1 MDLKSTLPAPVR
13 SSCPSCKAQ
22 VNVLLHGLSRFVAC
36 GGCGHGYIRDTST
49 GYLTERRQYRTR
61 VAKPYLLPGDEGVLF
76 DRRYLVT
83 GWVRKKE
90 KSTPYVWTEYHLF
103 NPVNGFAQLSV
114 YEGHWTFHEQ
124 LRIYP
129 RETNI
134 NQILL
139 FERNAYEP
147 FNSYSC
153 SVLEAEGEFTRDVN
167 DDQQAKVSELVSPPF
182 MLTRELEPDELA
194 WYLGRYV
201 EPKAVRQAFGKE
213 RDPEP
218 RNGVGACQPMKLA
231 IDVNVLRTITIIAV
245 LLLLVTQLVISVTD
259 PPRAL
264 LTETHTVMDGPDGRP
279 LPMESSSFSL
289 DRARSSV
296 ELFARAPE
304 VDNNWFELSG
314 ALINNAT
321 GESRS
326 FTFNI
331 ENYHGYEGGEN
342 WSEGGTKDGI
352 VFSALPAGTYHLE
365 MDAAYDA
372 VRPVRRVEVRLE
384 QHPTLWSNMWL
395 LLLLALAFPLITW
408 YRVSSFETNRWG
420 E

>member
-1 MDLKSTLPAPVR
+1 
-13 SSCPSCKAQ
+13 
-22 VNVLLHGLSRFVAC
+22 
-36 GGCGHGYIRDTST
+36 
-49 GYLTERRQYRTR
+49 
-61 VAKPYLLPGDEGVLF
+61 
-76 DRRYLVT
+76 
-83 GWVRKKE
+83 
-90 KSTPYVWTEYHLF
+90 
-103 NPVNGFAQLSV
+103 
-114 YEGHWTFHEQ
+114 
-124 LRIYP
+124 
-129 RETNI
+129 
-134 NQILL
+134 
-139 FERNAYEP
+139 
-147 FNSYSC
+147 
-153 SVLEAEGEFTRDVN
+153 
-167 DDQQAKVSELVSPPF
+167 

-331 ENYHGYEGGEN
+331 EYYHGYEGGEN

>member
-13 SSCPSCKAQ
+13 SACPSCKAEL
-22 VNVLLHGLSRFVAC
+22 NVRLHALTRFVAC
-36 GGCGHGYIRDTST
+36 GGCGHGFVRDTPTS
-49 GYLTERRQYRTR
+49 YLTERRQYRTR
-61 VAKPYLLPGDEGVLF
+61 LAKPYLVPGDEGVLF

-90 KSTPYVWTEYHLF
+90 AGTSYNWMEYHLF
-103 NPVNGFAQLSV
+103 NPVHGFAQLSV
-114 YEGHWTFHEQ
+114 YDGHWTFHEQ
-124 LRIYP
+124 LRVYP

-134 NQILL
+134 NQTLI
-139 FERNAYEP
+139 FQRNVYEP
-147 FNSYSC
+147 FNAYEC

-167 DDQQAKVSELVSPPF
+167 DDQKAKVRELVSPPF

-194 WYLGRYV
+194 WYLGQYV
-201 EPKAVRQAFGKE
+201 EPDRIQKAFDKQHG
-213 RDPEP
+213 PEP

-231 IDVNVLRTITIIAV
+231 IDVNVLKTISIVAV
-245 LLLLVTQLVISVTD
+245 VVFLITQLVIAMADAPKV
-259 PPRAL
+259 L
-264 LTETHTVMDGPDGRP
+264 LSEFRSAADGPDGRP
-279 LPMESSSFSL
+279 LMMESSSFIL
-289 DRARSSV
+289 DRAYSSV
-296 ELFARAPE
+296 ELFARAPD

-321 GESRS
+321 GEARS

-331 ENYHGYEGGEN
+331 EYYHGYEGGEN

-365 MDAAYDA
+365 MDAAFDTA
-372 VRPVRRVEVRLE
+372 RPVRSVEVRVE
-384 QHPTLWSNMWL
+384 HHPTLWSNMWL
-395 LLLLALAFPLITW
+395 LLLLALIFPLITW

>member
-13 SSCPSCKAQ
+13 AACPACKAE
-22 VNVLLHGLSRFVAC
+22 VTVRLHGLSRFVAC
-36 GGCGHGYIRDTST
+36 GNCGHGSIRDTPT

-90 KSTPYVWTEYHLF
+90 KSTPYSWMEYHLF
-103 NPVNGFAQLSV
+103 NPVHGFAQLSV

-129 RETNI
+129 RETHI
-134 NQILL
+134 NQILI
-139 FERNAYEP
+139 FQRNAYEP
-147 FNSYSC
+147 FNTYAC

-167 DDQQAKVSELVSPPF
+167 DDQSAKVNELVAPPF

-201 EPKAVRQAFGKE
+201 EPKEIRQAFGKQL
-213 RDPEP
+213 DPEP

-231 IDVNVLRTITIIAV
+231 IDKNVLRTISVIAV
-245 LLLLVTQLVISVTD
+245 IVF
-259 PPRAL
+259 L
-264 LTETHTVMDGPDGRP
+264 LTQFVIAVADAPKVLLQEVHVATEGPDGRP
-279 LPMESSSFSL
+279 VTMESSSFTL
-289 DRARSSV
+289 DRPYNSV
-296 ELFARAPE
+296 ELFARAPD

-314 ALINNAT
+314 ALVNNAT
-321 GESRS
+321 GASRTFS
-326 FTFNI
+326 FNI
-331 ENYHGYEGGEN
+331 EYYHGYEGGER
-342 WSEGGTKDGI
+342 WSEGGTNDGI
-352 VFSALPAGTYHLE
+352 VFSSLPAGTYHLE
-365 MDAAYDA
+365 MDAAFDTA
-372 VRPVRRVEVRLE
+372 RPVRRVELRVD
-384 QHPTLWSNMWL
+384 HTPTLWSNMWS